1 MFLPRDFENE
11 MVEFIGKEEYSR
23 LEQALQE
30 TPPTSLRINHAKADI
45 AEVFHLTQENKV
57 PWCNSGYYLKERP
70 QFTFDPLLHSG
81 CYYVQEASS
90 MYLSHIL
97 SEYIDDIKENNDRQP
112 LIALDLCAA
121 PGGKSTLIQS
131 VLPEDSLLISNEVVR
146 QRANILAENI
156 MKWGNPNNMV
166 TNNYA
171 KDFSMF
177 TDTFDLIVCDVPCSG
192 EGMFRKD
199 PASIDEWSLENVEN
213 CCKLQREIV
222 QDIWHTLKDNG
233 IIIYSTCTYNPKEDD
248 QNISWIIENLGAELL
263 SSHPHPEWRLTET
276 NTHFFPHKVKGE
288 GFFIAVLRKKS
299 QDYSCEEVANDDV
312 ISYNDFDNNFYND
325 IDIIASRQNKK
336 DKRNKDKK
344 AYKTDKRNSKQGK
357 KQNSKYPA
365 EVKEWITNS
374 CQFSFYESNGT
385 YSAFPLAFT
394 HILEKAQSSLKI
406 VHAGIELATA
416 KGNKLQP
423 CHNLALSTMLNKD
436 AFCIAEIEYNTA
448 IAYLRT
454 EAIQL
459 PTDTKIGYVLLT
471 YKGHPLGFV
480 NNIGSRANNLYPS
493 EWKIKSTYAPSN
505 L

>member
-1 MFLPRDFENE
+1 MILPRDFENE
-11 MVEFIGKEEYSR
+11 MVEFIGKDEYSR

-30 TPPTSLRINHAKADI
+30 TPPTSLRINHAKAN
-45 AEVFHLTQENKV
+45 AEEVFNVIQEEKV
-57 PWCNSGYYLKERP
+57 PWCDNGYYLKERP

-90 MYLSHIL
+90 MFLSHVL
-97 SEYIDDIKENNDRQP
+97 TEYIEDIQTNNDGQP

-131 VLPEDSLLISNEVVR
+131 VLPEDSLLISNEVIR

-156 MKWGNPNNMV
+156 MKWGNPNSIV

-171 KDFSMF
+171 QDFSLF
-177 TDTFDLIVCDVPCSG
+177 TDTLDLIVCDVPCSG

-199 PASIDEWSLENVEN
+199 PASVNEWSLENVEN
-213 CCKLQREIV
+213 CYKLQREIV
-222 QDIWHTLKDNG
+222 EDIWHTLKDDG
-233 IIIYSTCTYNPKEDD
+233 IMIYSTCTYNPKEDE
-248 QNISWIIENLGAELL
+248 QNISWIIEHLGAELL
-263 SSHPHPEWRLTET
+263 SSHPKPEWGLTET
-276 NTHFFPHKVKGE
+276 NTHFFPHKIKGE

-299 QDYSCEEVANDDV
+299 KDYSCEEVDNDD
-312 ISYNDFDNNFYND
+312 IIKYNDFDRNIYAETNANSS
-325 IDIIASRQNKK
+325 IQNKK

-344 AYKTDKRNSKQGK
+344 ALKADKRNSKQDK
-357 KQNSKYPA
+357 KHQNKFP
-365 EVKEWITNS
+365 EEIKGWITNNS
-374 CQFSFYESNGT
+374 QFSFYETNGT
-385 YSAFPLAFT
+385 YFTFPAIFT
-394 HILEKAQSSLKI
+394 NILEKAQNSLRI

-416 KGNKLQP
+416 KGKKLQP
-423 CHNLALSTMLNKD
+423 CHNLALSTNLNKE
-436 AFCIAEIEYNTA
+436 AFCTAEIDYNTA

-459 PTDTKIGYVLLT
+459 PAETEIGYVLLT

-480 NNIGSRANNLYPS
+480 NNIGSRANNLYPT
-493 EWKIKSTYAPSN
+493 EWKIKSTYAPSI